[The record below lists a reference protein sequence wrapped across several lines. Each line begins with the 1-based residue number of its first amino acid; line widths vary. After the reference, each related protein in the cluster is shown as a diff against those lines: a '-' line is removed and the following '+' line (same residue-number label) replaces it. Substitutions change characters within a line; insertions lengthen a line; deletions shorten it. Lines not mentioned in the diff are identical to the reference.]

1 MPDELLTVLGA
12 DAEQNDKNAPE
23 LSERDLRTLYE
34 ALVLARILDE
44 HCELLHDGGKLS
56 FWVPSGVAAAVAAGS
71 ALALDDADWLYPSFR
86 SAAAYWLRGGSVEQW
101 VAQML
106 GSADDSQH
114 GRQVAGHASLPDG
127 RYVSV
132 SGVLANHVQQAAG
145 TALAMR
151 LRGEPAA
158 VLALLGAG
166 SAAQA
171 GFHSALELAARLAL
185 PLVLVA
191 RTDGHLDLASRA
203 AGYGLGTQ
211 RVDGGDVLA
220 VLKAARAA
228 RAQAAGGRGAQLV
241 EAIVHEGDAVDPAVR
256 LRPFLEHRGLWDP
269 GRQEDLQQRCHA
281 RIAAAIEVA
290 ESIGKPPAA
299 TMFDDVYADRPWML
313 QEQAEQLSRELE
325 TREENA

>member
-1 MPDELLTVLGA
+1 MSDELLTVLGA
-12 DAEQNDKNAPE
+12 DPEQSDKDAPD

-34 ALVLARILDE
+34 ALVLAQILDE
-44 HCELLHDGGKLS
+44 HCDLLHESGKLS
-56 FWVPSGVAAAVAAGS
+56 FWIPSGVAAAVAAGS
-71 ALALDDADWLYPSFR
+71 ALALDDVDWLYPSFR

-114 GRQVAGHASLPDG
+114 GRQIAGHASLPDG

-145 TALAMR
+145 TALAMQ
-151 LRGEPAA
+151 LRGERGA
-158 VLALLGAG
+158 VLALLGIG

-171 GFHSALELAARLAL
+171 GFHSALELAARFTL

-191 RTDGHLDLASRA
+191 RTDGSLDLAARA
-203 AGYGLGTQ
+203 AGYGLGSR

-220 VLKAARAA
+220 VLKAVRAA
-228 RAQAAGGRGAQLV
+228 RAQAAGGQGAELV
-241 EAIVHEGDAVDPAVR
+241 EAIVQEADAVDPAVR

-269 GRQEDLQQRCHA
+269 GRQEELQQRCHA
-281 RIAAAIEVA
+281 RVAAAIEVA
-290 ESIGKPPAA
+290 ESIGRPPVA
-299 TMFDDVYADRPWML
+299 TMFDDVYAERVWML
-313 QEQAEQLSRELE
+313 QEQAELLGRELKMA
-325 TREENA
+325 EEEQ